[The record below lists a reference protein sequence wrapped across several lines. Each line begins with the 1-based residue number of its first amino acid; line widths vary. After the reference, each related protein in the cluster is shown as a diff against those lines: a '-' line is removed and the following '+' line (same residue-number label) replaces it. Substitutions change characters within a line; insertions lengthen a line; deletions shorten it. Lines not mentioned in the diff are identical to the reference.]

1 METDKKIEISDFKN
15 NNEAKGHV
23 KIDWG
28 RQGGLLALYIIALLC
43 YYGIIANMMMY
54 DYYYEE
60 WISFNDMDRTM
71 LFWTWTT
78 YLDTFFLP
86 ALVLFLVCFVLT
98 YKEDIPH
105 YGIKASIWLV
115 PLLVAEGFIFYAI
128 MFGFSAEP
136 FALKFGDIRGWIDII
151 VIAGIAIS
159 GAISG
164 MYLKRYM
171 MGRKS
176 I

>member
-1 METDKKIEISDFKN
+1 METEEKIEKSNISSN
-15 NNEAKGHV
+15 TEAKGHI

-28 RQGGLLALYIIALLC
+28 RQGGVIFLYLVALLC
-43 YYGIIANMMMY
+43 YYGIIANIMMY

-78 YLDTFFLP
+78 YITTWFLP
-86 ALVLFLVCFVLT
+86 ALLLFVICFALT
-98 YKEDIPH
+98 YKEEIPH

-115 PLLVAEGFIFYAI
+115 PLIIAEGFILYAI
-128 MFGFSAEP
+128 MFGLSMEP
-136 FALKFGDIRGWIDII
+136 INLKFLDIRGWIDII
-151 VIAGIAIS
+151 VMFAIAIS
-159 GAISG
+159 GAIAG
-164 MYLKRYM
+164 MYLKRFKI
-171 MGRKS
+171 GRRS

>member
-1 METDKKIEISDFKN
+1 METETNEIAS
-15 NNEAKGHV
+15 KGHI

-54 DYYYEE
+54 DYYYEH
-60 WISFNDMDRTM
+60 WISYNDMDRSI

-78 YLDTFFLP
+78 YIDTFFLP
-86 ALVLFLVCFVLT
+86 ALLLFLVCFLLT

-115 PLLVAEGFIFYAI
+115 PLIIAEGFIFYAI
-128 MFGFSAEP
+128 MFGLSAEP
-136 FALKFGDIRGWIDII
+136 LILKFGDIRGWIDII
-151 VIAGIAIS
+151 VLFGIAIS
-159 GAISG
+159 GAIAG
-164 MYLKRYM
+164 MYTKRYM
-171 MGRKS
+171 VSRKS
-176 I
+176 V